1 MTKKLTPEE
10 KAMNKFKKDW
20 APENLSPS
28 AFKQLV
34 EQLGIKNSD
43 IDVKPAIDASQLAA
57 DFKDSG
63 KKEEQRAE
71 TLVDSQKKLVDKL
84 ESLNKTLAKLLPTVG
99 GGDNKQKPQS
109 ALDYRPIGQQFKE
122 KILGRPQEGGAFET
136 NSLRWKLGSVRGLAL
151 SSGLVKPGGMID
163 NATAVREER
172 LMKQAGV
179 TRSKEDEEKETQDDK
194 LNVSQE
200 EENTLKAMS
209 SGADATHEL
218 IAITKVENERKTK
231 ADAELLAAIQ
241 NMQSAGGGGVLG
253 SAIEAAGDIA
263 SAKSLAKGGKGA
275 SKLGTLAKFAAKN
288 SKALKIG
295 GGVLTGGI
303 AAYQGYSDY
312 KEADAAEKAG
322 TITKDEANVKKTGA
336 VTGAAGGL
344 GGALGGAA
352 LGTMILPGVG
362 TLIGGAIG
370 GLAGSK
376 VGKGI
381 GEWGAKTWQ
390 GITGGDKPGV
400 KTAYTKNIEAEMKAQ
415 EYQKTHPGLSP
426 QEALEAVKRQEA
438 GIVEPN
444 QSFAP
449 VTPTTANTVIQ
460 ASADNSIAKMPS
472 NAAPSN
478 SIINAPTN
486 ISKQTQNTTMKVNIK
501 DQDNTLRSYYRSRF
515 AI

>member
-1 MTKKLTPEE
+1 MAKKLTPEE
-10 KAMNKFKKDW
+10 KAMNKFNKEW
-20 APENLSPS
+20 SPENLSPD
-28 AFKQLV
+28 AQKQLV
-34 EQLGIKNSD
+34 AQLGAVE
-43 IDVKPAIDASQLAA
+43 VKPAIDASQLATE
-57 DFKDSG
+57 FKDSD

-71 TLVDSQKKLVDKL
+71 TLVDSQKKLVDNL
-84 ESLNKTLAKLLPTVG
+84 NSLNKTLAKLLPTVG

-122 KILGRPQEGGAFET
+122 KILGRPQEGGAFDT

-295 GGVLTGGI
+295 GGILTGGI
-303 AAYQGYSDY
+303 AAYEGYSDY
-312 KEADAAEKAG
+312 TEADEAEKAG

-352 LGTMILPGVG
+352 IGQAVIPIPLVG
-362 TLIGGAIG
+362 ALIGGAIG

-449 VTPTTANTVIQ
+449 VTPTTANTVVQ
-460 ASADNSIAKMPS
+460 ASADNAIAKMPS

-478 SIINAPTN
+478 SIINAPTT

-515 AI
+515 AT